1 MSEPLRTDPPN
12 AAPGSEADREARI
25 EQLLLSGLDH
35 YFAGKYEQA
44 INIWTRV
51 AFLERGHGRARAY
64 IERAR
69 GALAERQRE
78 SEELLHIGVEAYH
91 AGDLQSAHAL
101 LTRAV
106 DEGGDNDTALM
117 FLQRLGRL
125 EAAAPA
131 LSAEAV
137 NRTFPPHAS
146 RAGGRAAETKWVATA
161 VASILV
167 AAAILL
173 SALPVASWLA
183 ELPVAAPAVEPARVE
198 PLPVVRGAEMRVSR
212 ARALYTAGRLHD
224 ALRILDEVDVADPV
238 RPDADRLKADV
249 QRDLLAAVRTTV
261 TAPAA
266 EAAPR

>member
-78 SEELLHIGVEAYH
+78 SEELLHTGVEAYH
-91 AGDLQSAHAL
+91 AGDLRAAREL

-106 DEGGDNDTALM
+106 AEGGANETALM
-117 FLQRLGRL
+117 FLKRLGHV
-125 EAAAPA
+125 EAATQAPP
-131 LSAEAV
+131 AES
-137 NRTFPPHAS
+137 PPRGS
-146 RAGGRAAETKWVATA
+146 FRAAF
-161 VASILV
+161 
-167 AAAILL
+167 
-173 SALPVASWLA
+173 
-183 ELPVAAPAVEPARVE
+183 R
-198 PLPVVRGAEMRVSR
+198 
-212 ARALYTAGRLHD
+212 
-224 ALRILDEVDVADPV
+224 
-238 RPDADRLKADV
+238 
-249 QRDLLAAVRTTV
+249 
-261 TAPAA
+261 
-266 EAAPR
+266 